1 MPHRIL
7 NSLGKDRE
15 QTSLFMDTIW
25 ICYCWAMR
33 GTPGIPTFSSHQAGI
48 FMETNSPV
56 HAYVSILSQ
65 WNSPFPQKCQVC
77 LIRLL
82 SCQFPPSDIS
92 EKLKG
97 VFENLKANI
106 SCVTLLSIKCKFPI
120 KSNKA
125 YFLKLPSMVYAR
137 NLEVQWCKST
147 QAGGLQ
153 SVLEK
158 CLAIGQEK
166 ESRKEISIL
175 SIFCTREEID
185 INFHSGLHWLN
196 ASYFSVPKKK
206 EREVKRRREKKERRE
221 DREERWQDWVL
232 LFVLHSVP
240 TIPNWMF

>member
-1 MPHRIL
+1 MDLLLLSHEG
-7 NSLGKDRE
+7 NSRV
-15 QTSLFMDTIW
+15 
-25 ICYCWAMR
+25 
-33 GTPGIPTFSSHQAGI
+33 PTFSSHQAGI

-137 NLEVQWCKST
+137 NLEVHR
-147 QAGGLQ
+147 
-153 SVLEK
+153 
-158 CLAIGQEK
+158 QEGFRVSLK
-166 ESRKEISIL
+166 
-175 SIFCTREEID
+175 
-185 INFHSGLHWLN
+185 N
-196 ASYFSVPKKK
+196 ALPLGKKK
-206 EREVKRRREKKERRE
+206 NPEKKF
-221 DREERWQDWVL
+221 L
-232 LFVLHSVP
+232 FCLYFVLGKR
-240 TIPNWMF
+240 